1 MKHRIQELAEQAG
14 IMYGTDVDYYYTR
27 ATDGV
32 TSDQMSKFAEL
43 IVQECMKVNNDF
55 GEDIENGNILRS
67 PELASLAQD
76 IENHHLGPLLW
87 KSSELIKQH
96 FGIKE

>member
-1 MKHRIQELAEQAG
+1 MNNRIRELAEQAADYCKTQPRE
-14 IMYGTDVDYYYTR
+14 MVGT
-27 ATDGV
+27 
-32 TSDQMSKFAEL
+32 MWEEKFAEL
-43 IVQECMKVNNDF
+43 IVQECVKVNNDF
-55 GEDIENGNILRS
+55 GEDIENGDILRS

-96 FGIKE
+96 FGIHS